1 MPKLF
6 QINSFCNTGS
16 TGRIAENLGLTV
28 MAEGWESWI
37 AYGRTMNP
45 SQSHIYR
52 IGDECDV
59 RWHGVETRLF
69 DRQGLASKDATRRLV
84 SKIKDVQ
91 PDIIHLHNLHGY
103 YLNYP
108 ILFRFLKEY
117 DRPIVWTLHDCWS
130 FTGHCPYFEYE
141 QCFRWREQCH
151 DCPNKKR
158 YPASLYFD
166 RSQRN
171 YRDKK
176 MYFTSLD
183 NVMLVPVSNWLV
195 DYVRESFLGKYPL
208 RMIHNGIDTD
218 VFRPKGMKV
227 NVSGKYNLHG
237 RFLII
242 GVAGVWEERK
252 GLMDFFKL
260 RQTLSEE
267 YDILI
272 IGLSKQQIAELPRG
286 IIGVERTE
294 SVNDL
299 AEIYSAANVLFNPTM
314 EDTLPTVNLESQ
326 SCGTPVVCYETGG
339 CPETINNFSTGYV
352 ITQHDLDRA
361 CLYIKEICRQ
371 GKDYYRYTCRE
382 YILEYF
388 QNINKYQEYMSLYE
402 SLLDSH

>member
-28 MAEGWESWI
+28 MKEGWESWI

-45 SQSHIYR
+45 SKSRVYK
-52 IGDECDV
+52 IGDEWDV

-69 DRQGLASKDATRRLV
+69 DRQGLASKNATRRLV
-84 SKIKDVQ
+84 NKIKTVQ

-117 DRPIVWTLHDCWS
+117 NCPIVWTLHDCWS
-130 FTGHCPYFEYE
+130 FTGHCPHFEYE
-141 QCFRWREQCH
+141 QCFRWRKQCH

-158 YPASLYFD
+158 YPASLCID

-171 YRDKK
+171 FKDKK
-176 MYFTSLD
+176 KYFTSLD
-183 NVMLVPVSNWLV
+183 TITLVPVSNWLE
-195 DYVRESFLGKYPL
+195 DYVRESFLGKYPIK
-208 RMIHNGIDTD
+208 MIHNGVDMD
-218 VFRPKGMKV
+218 VFRPKDMGM
-227 NVSGKYNLHG
+227 NVFEKYNIYG

-252 GLMDFFKL
+252 GLTDFFKL
-260 RQTLSEE
+260 RQMLSEE
-267 YDILI
+267 YNIII
-272 IGLSKQQIAELPRG
+272 IGLSKYQIAELPRG
-286 IIGVERTE
+286 IIGIERTE

-299 AEIYSAANVLFNPTM
+299 AEIYSAANVLFNPTL
-314 EDTLPTVNLESQ
+314 EDSLSMVNLESE
-326 SCGTPVVCYETGG
+326 SCGTPVVCYKTGG
-339 CPETINNFSTGYV
+339 CPETFNNFSTGYV
-352 ITQHDLDRA
+352 ITQHDFKKA

-371 GKDYYRYTCRE
+371 GKDYYRYTCRQ
-382 YILEYF
+382 YIFEHF
-388 QNINKYQEYMSLYE
+388 QNINKYQEYMSLYK
-402 SLLDSH
+402 SLLNSR